1 MRIAMS
7 LIVLFAILFFTNL
20 LGEIN
25 TWNVWVGFIMSVALS
40 ITALLLSIKA
50 FIKQKTMLSVFGIF
64 LSTAIIL
71 FIIFI
76 FLLPEAGI
84 DPAIKI

>member
-1 MRIAMS
+1 MRIAMI

-25 TWNVWVGFIMSVALS
+25 TWNIWVGFIMSVVLS

-64 LSTAIIL
+64 LSSAIIF

-84 DPAIKI
+84 EPGIKI